1 MAKRLAVIND
11 DPLFLALMDALLAR
25 EGYDVAYY
33 ASSGAKAYEPLR
45 ERAPDAILLD
55 LRMERPDA
63 SLKALELFKL
73 DPVLSTT
80 PIIVC
85 SADLVQLR
93 TQEAYLKSKGC
104 VVLRKPFELS
114 DLLTLLQQVVGGP
127 R

>member
-1 MAKRLAVIND
+1 MAKHLAVIND

-25 EGYDVAYY
+25 EGYEVACY
-33 ASSGAKAYEPLR
+33 ASGAKAYEPV
-45 ERAPDAILLD
+45 RARPPDAILLD

-63 SLKALELFKL
+63 GLKLLELFKL

-127 R
+127 G

>member
-1 MAKRLAVIND
+1 
-11 DPLFLALMDALLAR
+11 
-25 EGYDVAYY
+25 
-33 ASSGAKAYEPLR
+33 
-45 ERAPDAILLD
+45 
-55 LRMERPDA
+55 MERSDA
-63 SLKALELFKL
+63 GLKALELFKL

-93 TQEAYLKSKGC
+93 AQEAYLKSKGC
-104 VVLRKPFELS
+104 VLLRKPFELS